1 MMASW
6 NNLAWLAAFGPYI
19 IMTSLFMIIA
29 PMFIEVE
36 SDGSNK
42 IEGDEVREVQGSP
55 VLVWISF
62 VAHMGAPS
70 WFMFAQFFEF
80 FI

>member
-29 PMFIEVE
+29 PIFIEAE

-62 VAHMGAPS
+62 VASMGAPS
-70 WFMFAQFFEF
+70 WFMFAQFFELF
-80 FI
+80 N